1 MSPVRARPLLLVLV
15 LAAAAACDDQF
26 PLPPALFTNV
36 VDSVTLYAL
45 DGTPVTSPSGFIVE
59 QRALVRVDRASTLDF
74 AVNIDPS
81 GQAVLLP
88 SGALGY
94 SSLSGI
100 KVVNQLFDSLNVAP
114 GDPYERLEPVPVS
127 AGTVLVVQ
135 TAPVV
140 CAFSAFLPLYA
151 KVEVTAIDVVQRTF
165 TLRVLANV
173 NCGYRSLETGI
184 PDS

>member
-1 MSPVRARPLLLVLV
+1 MLPARVRPILLVLA
-15 LAAAAACDDQF
+15 LAAAACDEQF

-36 VDSVTLYAL
+36 IDSVTLYAL

-59 QRALVRVDRASTLDF
+59 QRAMVRVDRASTLDF
-74 AVNIDPS
+74 AVNIDQN
-81 GQAVLLP
+81 GQALLYP
-88 SGALGY
+88 SGALGFN
-94 SSLSGI
+94 SLSGI
-100 KVVNQLFDSLNVAP
+100 KAVSQSFDSLRVAP
-114 GDPYERLEPVPVS
+114 GDPYERFEAVPVNVGS
-127 AGTVLVVQ
+127 VLVIQ

-151 KVEVTAIDVVQRTF
+151 KVEVTAIDVAQRTF

-184 PDS
+184 PES